1 MFTSEFDLKFAK
13 YISKV
18 DVLLFFTCFWVSEFY
33 VVLVEGLG
41 HFESKMH
48 KYVSYFRL
56 IVLELR
62 ILCLFMMICYFY

>member
-48 KYVSYFRL
+48 IYV
-56 IVLELR
+56 V
-62 ILCLFMMICYFY
+62 ILG